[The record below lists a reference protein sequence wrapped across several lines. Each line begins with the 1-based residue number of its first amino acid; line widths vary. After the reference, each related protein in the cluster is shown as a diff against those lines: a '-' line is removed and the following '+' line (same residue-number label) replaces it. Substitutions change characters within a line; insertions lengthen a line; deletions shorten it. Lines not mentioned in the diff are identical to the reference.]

1 MKTLL
6 IIGAGGHGQVVKE
19 IAEDLGYEKIA
30 FLDDN
35 SPIAIG
41 KISDIHKFKEEYQ
54 DAFVGIGN
62 NTFRG
67 KLIEQLQKVG
77 YTVPVLIHPSAY
89 ISRTA
94 TIGVGTVIEP
104 KAIVNAHAKI
114 GKGCIIS
121 VGSIIDHDTVLG
133 NCVHANAGSIV
144 KAGGSVDAFDKLEAG
159 QVVLGYPGAVVKP
172 KADSNSDYAK
182 EEEAKTGK
190 YVSFF

>member
-41 KISDIHKFKEEYQ
+41 KISDIDKFKEEYQ

-62 NTFRG
+62 NAFRD
-67 KLIEQLQKVG
+67 KLIEQLEKAG
-77 YTVPVLIHPSAY
+77 YNVPVLVHPSAY

-94 TIGVGTVIEP
+94 FIGAGTVIEP
-104 KAIVNAHAKI
+104 KAIVNAHASI

-121 VGSIIDHDTVLG
+121 VGSIVDHDTMLG

-144 KAGGSVDAFDKLEAG
+144 KAGGTVEAFDKLEAG
-159 QVVLGYPGAVVKP
+159 QVALGYPSAVVMA
-172 KADSNSDYAK
+172 KADSNSDFAK
-182 EEEAKTGK
+182 EEESKTGK
-190 YVSFF
+190 PVSFF